1 MALCGAPEGRNQ
13 CVCMAVV
20 PAGISSHD
28 VLSYNIS
35 GILRAL
41 LENT

>member
-1 MALCGAPEGRNQ
+1 MVLCGAPEGWNQ

-20 PAGISSHD
+20 PPGITSHD
-28 VLSYNIS
+28 ILSYNIS